1 MKQSL
6 SIILAFITIN
16 AFPQEPAKIFTSD
29 IDNFRVAYDSIQ
41 KTDDFSKKLNFIN
54 KLYIEK
60 GSEGLKAFM
69 ELRDYNDSLYVKLID
84 GYPKFW
90 NSVRPN
96 TFSIKNKSNEFNKA
110 FKNFK
115 RLYPQLKNAEM
126 YFTIGGLR
134 SGGTTFGNMILI
146 GAEIATANPT
156 TDVSEFRN
164 DWLKNVFS
172 GQSLDNIVSL
182 SIHEYVHTQQKSNES
197 SILLSQVIREGACDF
212 ISELVLEKPLQRKY
226 ITYGKQHFE
235 ELKKQFRKEMF
246 SSSFTNWLY
255 NGGQKGESADLGYFI
270 GYEISKS
277 YYNQAKN
284 KIQAIKDIIEL
295 DYSDEEK
302 VKLFLKKSGFYKK

>member
-16 AFPQEPAKIFTSD
+16 AFSQEPAKIFTSD
-29 IDNFRVAYDSIQ
+29 IDNFWVAYDSIQ

-126 YFTIGGLR
+126 YFIIGGLR

-164 DWLKNVFS
+164 DWLKNVFQGNPS
-172 GQSLDNIVSL
+172 
-182 SIHEYVHTQQKSNES
+182 T
-197 SILLSQVIREGACDF
+197 ILF
-212 ISELVLEKPLQRKY
+212 P
-226 ITYGKQHFE
+226 
-235 ELKKQFRKEMF
+235 
-246 SSSFTNWLY
+246 
-255 NGGQKGESADLGYFI
+255 
-270 GYEISKS
+270 
-277 YYNQAKN
+277 
-284 KIQAIKDIIEL
+284 
-295 DYSDEEK
+295 
-302 VKLFLKKSGFYKK
+302 

>member
-1 MKQSL
+1 
-6 SIILAFITIN
+6 
-16 AFPQEPAKIFTSD
+16 
-29 IDNFRVAYDSIQ
+29 
-41 KTDDFSKKLNFIN
+41 
-54 KLYIEK
+54 IEK

-226 ITYGKQHFE
+226 IT
-235 ELKKQFRKEMF
+235 
-246 SSSFTNWLY
+246 
-255 NGGQKGESADLGYFI
+255 
-270 GYEISKS
+270 
-277 YYNQAKN
+277 
-284 KIQAIKDIIEL
+284 
-295 DYSDEEK
+295 
-302 VKLFLKKSGFYKK
+302 